1 MASPER
7 VVWIPS
13 QPQFFTGL
21 FFPHFQ
27 NRKLPVRFVSL
38 INNVNVTNYNDQ
50 SQAKGSC
57 SRLIRKYDW
66 NSHVNLDMVHQSNLE
81 SRSEV
86 LRSLF
91 LRFVEED
98 WYSFCNDSG
107 CHFHKS
113 GCRKSKVTTPWSC
126 RQLKRVKIRW
136 NLTEVQ
142 REVRI
147 FSFRLLKLSF

>member
-7 VVWIPS
+7 VDLNTVAASI
-13 QPQFFTGL
+13 FTGL
-21 FFPHFQ
+21 FFSHFQ
-27 NRKLPVRFVSL
+27 NWKLPVRFVSL
-38 INNVNVTNYNDQ
+38 INNVNVTNCNDQ
-50 SQAKGSC
+50 SQAKGFC

-107 CHFHKS
+107 FHFHKS

-126 RQLKRVKIRW
+126 RQLKRVKIRL

-147 FSFRLLKLSF
+147 FSFRLLKFSF